1 MSVFGLA
8 GLGVVLLVLG
18 LIFTLEVLVT
28 IGWIVL
34 VIGLVLLVVD
44 FFLSRNGG
52 RGVFNRRRL

>member
-1 MSVFGLA
+1 MSVYGLA

-18 LIFTLEVLVT
+18 LIFALEVLVT

-52 RGVFNRRRL
+52 GGVFNRRRI